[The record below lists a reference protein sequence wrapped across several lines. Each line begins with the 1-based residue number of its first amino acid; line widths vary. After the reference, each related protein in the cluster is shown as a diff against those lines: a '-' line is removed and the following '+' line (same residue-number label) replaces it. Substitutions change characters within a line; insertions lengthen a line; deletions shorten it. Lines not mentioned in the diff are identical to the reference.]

1 MLGFLHR
8 AVVFRRRVKVLS
20 RWIAPLL
27 PAGAHVL
34 DVGSGDGDVAMQV
47 MASRPDVHVRGID
60 VLVRPATHIPVEAFD
75 GARIPAADRSID
87 AVLLVD
93 VLHHTHD
100 PAALLREAARVA
112 RHAVIVKDHCADG
125 AFATVTLRAMD
136 WVGNARHGVALPYN
150 YWTESRWR
158 RELARLGLR
167 IDAWHGKLDL
177 YPAPFSLLFDR
188 RLHFVARFV
197 RAGAARAA

>member
-1 MLGFLHR
+1 MLGALHH
-8 AVVFRRRVKVLS
+8 AAVFRRRVRVLS
-20 RWIAPLL
+20 GWIAPLI
-27 PAGAHVL
+27 PPGAHVL
-34 DVGSGDGDVAMQV
+34 DVGSGDGDVAQQV
-47 MASRPDVHVRGID
+47 MASRSDVHVRGID
-60 VLVRPATHIPVEAFD
+60 VLVRPSTHIPVEAFD

-87 AVLLVD
+87 AVLLID

-125 AFATVTLRAMD
+125 AFAKLTLRAMD
-136 WVGNARHGVALPYN
+136 WVGNARYGVALPYN
-150 YWTESRWR
+150 YWPEWRWR
-158 RELARLGLR
+158 RELERMGLR

-177 YPAPFSLLFDR
+177 YPPPLSLLFDR